1 MRDQFQNILQM
12 GSFSSIMQMIPGL
25 NNLPKESE
33 EASQKRLQNFL
44 VIMDSMT
51 PDELDGDIS
60 VIEENAQRQQRICR
74 GAGVHINYIREL
86 ITIYKPFAGF
96 AKNMKKMPFGK
107 NGDMPKNPG
116 QLAKMANILP
126 TNVLKQ
132 IGGQAGFMNLMQKF
146 QNADAD
152 TAIQGMQNMQSRM
165 KGMQRMAKAQRRRR

>member
-1 MRDQFQNILQM
+1 
-12 GSFSSIMQMIPGL
+12 
-25 NNLPKESE
+25 
-33 EASQKRLQNFL
+33 
-44 VIMDSMT
+44 
-51 PDELDGDIS
+51 
-60 VIEENAQRQQRICR
+60 
-74 GAGVHINYIREL
+74 
-86 ITIYKPFAGF
+86 
-96 AKNMKKMPFGK
+96 MPFGK